1 MNIND
6 VNGNK
11 STRLVSRELVVEH
24 SVEPPHHQPPLPS
37 EPEMIDGRADG
48 KEAKEFATRA
58 HLNNKPE
65 MERSKVIFLGGGLL
79 MAVLFFVFTA
89 IVGKSHSPKK
99 ESEKQSPQQQTK
111 DERQG
116 SVTPLMETVRKPTA
130 DNAGGQLGPA
140 DIKRTRSSD
149 GGAISQTNPGLAEKP
164 MGAKPATSGSLGS
177 VPSFSDTQQKW
188 DEPQPYGAAPPAS
201 TAQTQQQQSALKEP
215 SLVFVRSGSE
225 IQAPVNPKQVLNPD
239 EAPVLEVTPGMRI
252 LAKLQ
257 AEISSADPTPVVA
270 VVEYTYAIGDQVV
283 IPAGAQIFGQLQQV
297 DRSGYV
303 GVKFDEIQLI
313 GGRRERID
321 AVGKG
326 LDLGPIRGTVTGK
339 NTGKNFLVRT
349 ASGISSVAAMLV
361 GNNTSSTFSE
371 DDLIRERVA
380 QNIGNA
386 GDSEVMSLATSSRVV
401 VSVPADTKIY
411 VVFTK
416 HEPSSLTLHK
426 VVTANP

>member
-6 VNGNK
+6 VNGNR
-11 STRLVSRELVVEH
+11 STRLVAAESVAEDFVE
-24 SVEPPHHQPPLPS
+24 SPHNQPPFPP
-37 EPEMIDGRADG
+37 EAEMIDGRADG

-58 HLNNKPE
+58 DLNNKPE
-65 MERSKVIFLGGGLL
+65 MDRSKVILLGGGLL
-79 MAVLFFVFTA
+79 IAVLFFVFTA
-89 IVGKSHSPKK
+89 MVGKSHSPRK
-99 ESEKQSPQQQTK
+99 ESEKQSPQQQKK
-111 DERQG
+111 DEHKG
-116 SVTPLMETVRKPTA
+116 SVTPLMETVRKPTP
-130 DNAGGQLGPA
+130 DNADGQLGPA

-149 GGAISQTNPGLAEKP
+149 GGATSQTNSDLAEKP
-164 MGAKPATSGSLGS
+164 MRAKPATSGSLGN

-188 DEPQPYGAAPPAS
+188 DEPQPYGAAPLAS
-201 TAQTQQQQSALKEP
+201 AAQTRQQQDALKEP
-215 SLVFVRSGSE
+215 SLVFVRSGSQ

-239 EAPVLEVTPGMRI
+239 DAPVLEVTPGMRI

-270 VVEYTYAIGDQVV
+270 VVEYTYAVGDQVV
-283 IPAGAQIFGQLQQV
+283 IPAGAQIFGQLKQA

-303 GVKFDEIQLI
+303 GVKFDEIQLM

-326 LDLGPIRGTVTGK
+326 LDLGPIKGTVTGK

-349 ASGISSVAAMLV
+349 ASGISSVAAMLA

-386 GDSEVMSLATSSRVV
+386 GDSEVMSLATNSRVV

-416 HEPSSLTLHK
+416 HEPSSSTLHK
-426 VVTANP
+426 VAAANP